1 MTQVIDRQSGSG
13 TGVALSTLAD
23 DTTMT
28 IVSRFTTAIK
38 ERFVLFEVALQVLLI
53 NVELSEML
61 GINVLLVDG
70 DISDAALTTL
80 LATTIQKDAPEDMK
94 SAQRLK
100 AVGRMSGFI
109 EDTQSSGSSTGKI
122 SYTIDLE
129 FKAPKGVPYEED
141 NGFKVVVFNRT
152 GSALT
157 TGALVGITRMKTR
170 YAYVR

>member
-23 DTTMT
+23 DTTAT
-28 IVSRFTTAIK
+28 VVSRFTTAIK
-38 ERFVLFEVALQVLLI
+38 ERFVLFEVMAQFLLI

-61 GINVLLVDG
+61 GINILLVDG
-70 DISDAALTTL
+70 DISDAALATL
-80 LATTIQKDAPEDMK
+80 LATTIQKDAPENVAL
-94 SAQRLK
+94 AQRLK
-100 AVGRMSGFI
+100 AVAELDGFI

-122 SYTIDLE
+122 SYTMKLH

-141 NGFKVVVFNRT
+141 NGFKVVAFNRT

-157 TGALVGITRMKTR
+157 TGALVGVTRMKTR